1 MEATLSRL
9 GRYAPSNVRM
19 DVPTTA
25 LIPTEDE
32 GVFGGGPMEN
42 MSFVTLPQG
51 FVNYAKRAF
60 QRYRAPPYHRSVF
73 EFYYQDETLFYR
85 RVKRIL
91 NRFIG
96 IMKEA
101 LEASRYR
108 RASEFFT
115 RSRRDDTMNR
125 FIGQSSTRKR
135 KWEPALAPVD
145 RFLEGT
151 SMAAGGTGP
160 NVWTKYRDAVVQ
172 NLSY

>member
-1 MEATLSRL
+1 
-9 GRYAPSNVRM
+9 
-19 DVPTTA
+19 
-25 LIPTEDE
+25 
-32 GVFGGGPMEN
+32 MEN
-42 MSFVTLPQG
+42 MSFVDLPQG

-60 QRYRAPPYHRSVF
+60 QRYRAMQISPRRF
-73 EFYYQDETLFYR
+73 EGFDHIGTRFYR
-85 RVKRIL
+85 RVSRIV

-96 IMKEA
+96 IMFEA

-115 RSRRDDTMNR
+115 RPRRDDTMVLPGRGN
-125 FIGQSSTRKR
+125 TRKR
-135 KWEPALAPVD
+135 KWEPALDPVE

-151 SMAAGGTGP
+151 SMAEGGTGP

>member
-1 MEATLSRL
+1 
-9 GRYAPSNVRM
+9 
-19 DVPTTA
+19 
-25 LIPTEDE
+25 
-32 GVFGGGPMEN
+32 MEN

-60 QRYRAPPYHRSVF
+60 QRYRAIPYHRSV
-73 EFYYQDETLFYR
+73 YGLDNIDTLFYR

-115 RSRRDDTMNR
+115 RPRRDDTMVLPGRGN
-125 FIGQSSTRKR
+125 TRKR
-135 KWEPALAPVD
+135 KWEPALAPVE